1 MATRGRRPLDPLI
14 KSPLSH
20 IDFAAHFCR
29 LEGKGLI
36 SGQYV
41 TNRIPTG
48 NLCHGSTE
56 SHVCGPL
63 RRLGRV

>member
-1 MATRGRRPLDPLI
+1 MATRERRPLDPLI
-14 KSPLSH
+14 KSSLSL

-41 TNRIPTG
+41 K
-48 NLCHGSTE
+48 TE
-56 SHVCGPL
+56 SRPETFAMAAQNLMFAAHCVG
-63 RRLGRV
+63 